1 MERADFIHMVRLSEH
16 ASADDSLA
24 YRRKLALFAALGYRW
39 VVGCILLG
47 IGLARWAFGNLM
59 HDRFRASY
67 IGLQVVVGSLLWAS
81 LCSLWVRLPATM
93 LRPVGRRG
101 LWSARWTCPSRCW
114 CCGLAIRPRWTT
126 FANMPLSPCLCAHNA
141 S

>member
-1 MERADFIHMVRLSEH
+1 MERADFIHMMRLSEH

-101 LWSARWTCPSRCW
+101 HLERTLELPVAVLVLWAGYSPT
-114 CCGLAIRPRWTT
+114 LDDIRKHAFEPVFVR
-126 FANMPLSPCLCAHNA
+126 AQR
-141 S
+141 